1 MGVRASASFFV
12 EVHSL
17 NELIEAIDYSR
28 LNKLELL
35 VLGGGSNLLF
45 VNDFPGLVIKIGIKG
60 KQVLFESDKEIHLE
74 VGAGE
79 NWHDTVLYSISNNWA
94 GLENLSLIPGLVGAS
109 PIQNIG
115 AYGVEVKDVLISLE
129 ALNLDSL
136 EVEQFSNQ
144 ECNFGYRDSV
154 FKSEK
159 KGKYVILSVLFKLK
173 KEFDPNINYAAL
185 AEYFSNHGITNPT
198 LEQVCEAVIAI
209 RESKLPNPKEI
220 GNTGSFFKN
229 PILEKNHY
237 DKLKSEFS
245 EIPSYAVDDNHIKV
259 PAGWLIEQCGW
270 KGKRIGDAGVH
281 SKQALVIV
289 NHGNASGTEVWNLAL
304 KIQESVNNKFGVMLS
319 PEVNIIF

>member
-17 NELIEAIDYSR
+17 NELVEAIDYSR
-28 LNKLELL
+28 LNELELL

-60 KQVLFESDKEIHLE
+60 KKVLFESDKEIHLE

-115 AYGVEVKDVLISLE
+115 AYGVEVKDVLISLK

-136 EVEQFSNQ
+136 EVEQFSNK

-173 KEFDPNINYAAL
+173 KEFEPNINYAAL
-185 AEYFSNHGITNPT
+185 AEYFSNHGLTNPT
-198 LEQVCEAVIAI
+198 LEQVSEAVIAI

-220 GNTGSFFKN
+220 GNNGSFFKN

-245 EIPSYAVDDNHIKV
+245 EIPSYVVDDNHIKV

-289 NHGNASGTEVWNLAL
+289 NHGNASGTEIWNLAL